1 MSTTLSTPYAPP
13 RPPGARRVCR
23 PRQGAPHAPAGGR
36 PRGHPGD
43 RDAATD
49 RLRLRW
55 RRHPTP
61 PADLTDAARAWR
73 TGLPALGRLEL
84 DVDHHPRS
92 LTIAETRV
100 GASDFRAP
108 DWDLPATEPGVL
120 VQSLRLAVARGR
132 FDFAIVPLACV
143 SLHGL
148 GRRLQRGS
156 PREAVLLAELLA
168 LGRLATEM
176 DAGPGAE
183 FAMPAGGGR

>member
-1 MSTTLSTPYAPP
+1 MSAAPGRSARACWRPTARPP
-13 RPPGARRVCR
+13 RRSRRGHR
-23 PRQGAPHAPAGGR
+23 PAASALAPAPH
-36 PRGHPGD
+36 
-43 RDAATD
+43 T
-49 RLRLRW
+49 
-55 RRHPTP
+55 